1 MKLYSLKT
9 LKDAEFKNV
18 DIDEVKSIPIC
29 SLITLVVIVV
39 EALFLAKFL
48 RPLAIVNIISAA
60 LILLACLAVTW
71 ICACYIT
78 YYFVL
83 CETYIEED

>member
-9 LKDAEFKNV
+9 LKDGEFKNV